1 MGDSCFLGRGI
12 LQERS
17 CHYPGDAERLPRL
30 RTWLAVVSAGGE
42 NNDHE
47 GTMVLHLPCALKTPL
62 GKHSR
67 NTRFMLFCLSSGGCK
82 SLATPGQVPCD
93 QVSSSCHPI
102 LQCTQ
107 TLGEGGVP
115 SVNKTWHLPS
125 VSIRRHPGIQESGGW
140 LSADSSW
147 DFQGMGQEGSKI
159 PTRSGG

>member
-1 MGDSCFLGRGI
+1 MIPAFWREGSCKRGHAITQGMQSDCQGSGLGWLLFRLG
-12 LQERS
+12 ERI
-17 CHYPGDAERLPRL
+17 
-30 RTWLAVVSAGGE
+30 T
-42 NNDHE
+42 
-47 GTMVLHLPCALKTPL
+47 TMREQWYSTCPVPSKLLWA
-62 GKHSR
+62 KHSR

-115 SVNKTWHLPS
+115 SVNRTWHLPS

-140 LSADSSW
+140 LSAGSSW
-147 DFQGMGQEGSKI
+147 GFQGMGQEGSKI